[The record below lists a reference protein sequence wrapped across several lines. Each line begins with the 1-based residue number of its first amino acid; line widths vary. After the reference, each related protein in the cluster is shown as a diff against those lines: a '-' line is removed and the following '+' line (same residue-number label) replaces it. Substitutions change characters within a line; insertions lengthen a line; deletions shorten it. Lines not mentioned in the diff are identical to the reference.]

1 MSKEQFDLKKAE
13 IEAIPDKEVRYP
25 DMPVDVALQE
35 AEDLLVWCYPDK
47 DLLVKAGL
55 DWELVEDLPARTG
68 SLRYVQSQWQKDFR
82 SQEDI
87 QKEWAE
93 KSPVAYDL
101 RDELVHHCYHAFYS
115 APDLYAR
122 TQKIAEGSGHADMIQ
137 DLSDLAALGKAN
149 PTYLTA
155 VGVDLSLFDQS
166 ETQSVQMAALL
177 AKVNGKRMED
187 NVLRLQ
193 RDKAYMH
200 LKEAVDEIRR
210 CGQYV
215 FWRDEQRRKGYV
227 SKYGKSKRQSKPKNG
242 QNSDETKE

>member
-1 MSKEQFDLKKAE
+1 MSKEQFDLKKAI
-13 IEAIPDKEVRYP
+13 IEAIPDKEVKYP

-35 AEDLLVWCYPDK
+35 AEDLYVWCQADK
-47 DLLVKAGL
+47 DLLIKAGL
-55 DWELVEDLPARTG
+55 KWPLVEDLPARTG
-68 SLRYVQSQWQKDFR
+68 ALRFVQSQWQKDFR
-82 SQEDI
+82 SQEEV

-101 RDELVHHCYHAFYS
+101 RDELVHHCYHAFYN
-115 APDLYAR
+115 ANDLYAR

-155 VGVDLSLFDQS
+155 VGVDLSLFDLA
-166 ETQSVQMAALL
+166 ETQSVQMANLL

-200 LKEAVDEIRR
+200 FKEAIDEIRR

-215 FWRDEQRRKGYV
+215 FWRDEQRKKGYV
-227 SKYGKSKRQSKPKNG
+227 SKYGKSKRQIKPKNG
-242 QNSDETKE
+242 KNAEETKK

>member
-1 MSKEQFDLKKAE
+1 MSKEQFDLKKAT

-35 AEDLLVWCYPDK
+35 AEDLFVWCQPDK
-47 DLLVKAGL
+47 DLLTKAGF
-55 DWELVEDLPARTG
+55 DWKLAEDLPARAA

-82 SQEDI
+82 SQEEV

-93 KSPVAYDL
+93 KSPAAYDL
-101 RDELVHHCYHAFYS
+101 RDELVHHFYNAFHK
-115 APDLYAR
+115 ADDLYAR

-149 PTYLTA
+149 TSYLTA
-155 VGVDLSLFDQS
+155 ISMDLGLLDKAD
-166 ETQSVQMAALL
+166 TQSVQMAALL
-177 AKVNGKRMED
+177 AQVNGKRMVD
-187 NVLRLQ
+187 NSLRLL

-210 CGQYV
+210 AGQYV
-215 FWRDEQRRKGYV
+215 FWRDEQRKKVYV
-227 SKYGKSKRQSKPKNG
+227 SKYGKSKRQTKPKNG
-242 QNSDETKE
+242 QTTTETKE